1 MGGRWDAEGEGEA
14 FAGSGVVESVAERV
28 VSRRNDMLWERFL
41 TLMACPMVGRL
52 LLGTRRLRRH
62 SLPP

>member
-28 VSRRNDMLWERFL
+28 VGRRNRLLWERLL
-41 TLMACPMVGRL
+41 TLMACPMVGR
-52 LLGTRRLRRH
+52 
-62 SLPP
+62 